1 MTAAE
6 LLIELRSSDVVL
18 TAFGG
23 DALQVDAPVGALSA
37 AAVEQIRRH
46 KPELLRIVAAG
57 YVLNVPEAPVSE
69 TDGAEA
75 KVESGEGLVGYIDPA
90 ELAPCPTCGTLEL
103 WQSMTGDWRCERC
116 DPITRGLAFLERAER
131 IRQRTNLPGV
141 LAQ

>member
-6 LLIELRSSDVVL
+6 LLIELRSFDVVL
-18 TAFGG
+18 TTSGG

-37 AAVEQIRRH
+37 AVVEQIRRH
-46 KPELLRIVAAG
+46 KPELLRIVAANEA
-57 YVLNVPEAPVSE
+57 LNAPPVSE
-69 TDGAEA
+69 PDGTEAE
-75 KVESGEGLVGYIDPA
+75 VESREGLVEHIDLA

-116 DPITRGLAFLERAER
+116 DPMTRGLAFVERAER
-131 IRQRTNLPGV
+131 IRQRTNLPRV